1 MRYAKGHSEVTRQHV
16 IIVASR
22 RFREHGVAAAGVAS
36 VMSDAGLTNGAFYT
50 HFESKEDL
58 FRQVLL
64 DALGKRKELLGELT
78 DSGAGL
84 EG

>member
-1 MRYAKGHSEVTRQHV
+1 
-16 IIVASR
+16 
-22 RFREHGVAAAGVAS
+22 
-36 VMSDAGLTNGAFYT
+36 MSDAGLTNGAFYT